1 MMRDERATELHDD
14 QSRLEQGF
22 PSWLQNEVNAMKR
35 SWEIEDSGRRGM
47 RWDTI
52 WCELNADVNY
62 AEIEGIITKEQAD
75 YLRQRV
81 LRMRLGWN
89 YHHFCRW

>member
-14 QSRLEQGF
+14 QSRLEQGL
-22 PSWLQNEVNAMKR
+22 PSWLQKEVDAMKR
-35 SWEIEDSGRRGM
+35 SWEIEDSGKRDM

-75 YLRQRV
+75 DLRQRV
-81 LRMRLGWN
+81 LRMKR
-89 YHHFCRW
+89 RE